1 MNARSVGESST
12 TMIFLIVIVVALFA
26 SWNWLSGGTA
36 LGEMR
41 FDGSQQAFL
50 GEGLGE
56 VFVGAHHAAARA
68 VEEAAL
74 RRKHAPRR
82 RPVRA
87 ALLDEGA
94 RLVAVQPP
102 AH

>member
-56 VFVGAHHAAARA
+56 GFVGAHHAAARA
-68 VEEAAL
+68 VEEAVL
-74 RRKHAPRR
+74 RRKHDHRR
-82 RPVRA
+82 RPWLA
-87 ALLDEGA
+87 ALDDGA
-94 RLVAVQPP
+94 GRMRAVQPR
-102 AH
+102 